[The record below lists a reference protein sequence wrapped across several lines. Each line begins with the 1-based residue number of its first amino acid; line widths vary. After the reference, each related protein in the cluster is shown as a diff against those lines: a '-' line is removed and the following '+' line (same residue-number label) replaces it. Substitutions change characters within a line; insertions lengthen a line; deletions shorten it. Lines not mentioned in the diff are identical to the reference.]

1 MANDNNQHPR
11 DDQGAVG
18 RNDENARYRLDED
31 DHNLLDSG
39 ETPQKQDYIG
49 SRGFQ
54 ILVTV
59 LFAIL
64 VLVLCAVLIL
74 LVIPAGEVGAATPV
88 IVTLFGVLITGV
100 FVFMTLRIESGARKE
115 AQAVAQTE
123 ARYQADLAATAA
135 ASTEAR
141 RVAEIEAVREA
152 ARVAREV
159 AQEEFDRILRAVGR
173 R

>member
-1 MANDNNQHPR
+1 MADDNNQNRR

-18 RNDENARYRLDED
+18 RNDENGRHSDED
-31 DHNLLDSG
+31 DRSLRDSG
-39 ETPQKQDYIG
+39 AARQKQDYLG

-54 ILVTV
+54 ILATV
-59 LFAIL
+59 LFTIL
-64 VLVLCAVLIL
+64 VLVLCFSLAL
-74 LVIPAGEVGAATPV
+74 LVLDRAAGAATPV

-100 FVFMTLRIESGARKE
+100 FVFMTLRIENGARKE
-115 AQAVAQTE
+115 ARAVAQAE

-152 ARVAREV
+152 GRIAREV
-159 AQEEFDRILRAVGR
+159 AQEEFDRIIRTVAR

>member
-1 MANDNNQHPR
+1 MADDNNEHRR
-11 DDQGAVG
+11 DDQGAV
-18 RNDENARYRLDED
+18 RRDDENARYRLDED

-64 VLVLCAVLIL
+64 VLVLCTVLVL
-74 LVIPAGEVGAATPV
+74 LVIPGEAGAATPV
-88 IVTLFGVLITGV
+88 IVTLFGVLITGI